1 MIAEE
6 NNCPLYNTGE
16 EIEVSEGALRL
27 PPGKPTCLILA
38 EDIISMTTEDI
49 AYETVQPGG
58 KEKKRFGCSGCVG
71 HIKFEYKKEKDFTT
85 LQMKLLAEAERK
97 EKIRQVAKYTD
108 SLKANSLFGTLTDDD
123 VLEIAILLEFEDF
136 EPESIIARKGFPGNK
151 LFIIIKGSV
160 AVLNEEGMVLGE
172 MGQNEVFGEMSLL
185 SGGNLSTT
193 IKANEPC
200 TIGIMS
206 QKNFRHTLNRYPELQ
221 TLFYR
226 LLVSRITTINQQR
239 TDELA
244 SGMVG
249 QIADISMVE
258 ICQMLNSNQKTGCL
272 ILESS
277 SQKGRLDFDEGE
289 IVRADLGQ
297 MQGQD
302 AFFEIVTLKEGRFK
316 FVQQDG
322 PSEPGRSPIGGFMGM
337 LMEGMQRIDD
347 QEAE

>member
-6 NNCPLYNTGE
+6 NNCPLYNSGE
-16 EIEVSEGALRL
+16 EIEVSDGSLRL

-38 EDIISMTTEDI
+38 EDIIAMTTENI
-49 AYETVQPGG
+49 AYEPVHPGA

-85 LQMKLLAEAERK
+85 LQMKLLAAAERK
-97 EKIRQVAKYTD
+97 EKIRLVAKYTD
-108 SLKANSLFGTLTDDD
+108 SLKKNALFGTLYEDDI
-123 VLEIAILLEFEDF
+123 LEIAVLLEFEEF
-136 EPESIIARKGFPGNK
+136 ESGSIIARKGFPGNK

-160 AVLNEEGMVLGE
+160 AALNEEEVVLGE
-172 MGQNEVFGEMSLL
+172 MGANEVFGEMSLL

-193 IKANEPC
+193 IRAIEPC

-258 ICQMLNSNQKTGCL
+258 ICQMLNSNQKTGYL
-272 ILESS
+272 ILESPNG
-277 SQKGRLDFDEGE
+277 KGRVDFNEGE
-289 IVRADLGQ
+289 VVRADLSQKEGQ
-297 MQGQD
+297 E
-302 AFFEIVTLKEGRFK
+302 AFFDVVALKDGRFK
-316 FVQQDG
+316 FVQQDKLAD
-322 PSEPGRSPIGGFMGM
+322 PGLSPIGGFMAM
-337 LMEGMQRIDD
+337 LMEGMKRLDD
-347 QEAE
+347 LEEE